1 MLTEIRTSLN
11 LADQNTFPDS
21 ASVQRLVYNKR
32 IPLQEFHKHTIQGI
46 QVFDNNFELGVPSG
60 ALGEQVIRHTLLTT
74 YPVSFNTLNTDF
86 YGATAPNAANDNVHY
101 RQTEVFTLDGNEYPE
116 RVYQEEFPLRQL
128 AGYPSLAFYTPFL
141 YLTVMYEF
149 PGFNDT
155 DITILTPSFSLYC
168 AVLEEEV
175 GMVEYSMGIIEE
187 RQEANWVEREG
198 NGRNVPNTTTQ
209 LALEV
214 FPMWFINR
222 RSQGML
228 RYDAFGGD
236 TSFYLRL
243 NNDSPEE
250 MRDIAGV
257 RSDALSARQMVGF
270 NEPFGSTR
278 LGTFYPDWLA
288 TIVSNLRGGN
298 ERVSTQTIPHR
309 QSDTGTT
316 LMFQP

>member
-1 MLTEIRTSLN
+1 MLTEIRTSLE
-11 LADQNTFPDS
+11 LDDQNVFPDS
-21 ASVQRLVYNKR
+21 PSALRVVYNKR
-32 IPLQEFHKHTIQGI
+32 IPLQEFHKHTIQGV
-46 QVFDNNFELGVPSG
+46 QVFDNNLELGVPAG
-60 ALGEQVIRHTLLTT
+60 ATGEQVVRHTLLTT
-74 YPVSFNTLNTDF
+74 YPVSFNNIETDF
-86 YGATAPNAANDNVHY
+86 YGATAPNAATENVHY
-101 RQTEVFTLDGNEYPE
+101 RQTEIFTLNGSEYPT

-149 PGFNDT
+149 PGFNDA
-155 DITILTPSFSLYC
+155 DITVRTPSFSLYC
-168 AVLEEEV
+168 AVQEEAV
-175 GMVEYSMGIIEE
+175 DTVEYSMGIIAEREE
-187 RQEANWVEREG
+187 AHWIVREG
-198 NGRNVPNTTTQ
+198 NGRNVPNNITT

-222 RSQGML
+222 RRQGML
-228 RYDAFGGD
+228 RFDAFGGD
-236 TSFYLRL
+236 TSFYFKL
-243 NNDSPEE
+243 NNDSAEE

-257 RSDALSARQMVGF
+257 RSDAASARQMVSF
-270 NEPFGSTR
+270 NQPFGSTR

-288 TIVSNLRGGN
+288 TIVSNLNGGN